1 MVNMQLLVRGNDTQ
15 AVDINEDLLISQFKL
30 AVAQKF
36 QIQDVSQMN
45 LFLNGQP
52 MQDEQFLSAYNV
64 INQSTI
70 DMDIGLV
77 GGKVHGSL
85 ARAGKVKGQ
94 TPKVA
99 AVEDKK
105 KKITGRAKRRLQYN
119 RRFVNVVTGPGG
131 RKKGPNAGAG
141 VAAPAAV

>member
-1 MVNMQLLVRGNDTQ
+1 M
-15 AVDINEDLLISQFKL
+15 INFNFQL

-36 QIQDVSQMN
+36 NITDASQMN

-52 MQDEQFLSAYNV
+52 MNDEHMLSNYNV
-64 INQSTI
+64 TNQSTI

-94 TPKVA
+94 TPKV
-99 AVEDKK
+99 KTL
-105 KKITGRAKRRLQYN
+105 I
-119 RRFVNVVTGPGG
+119 F
-131 RKKGPNAGAG
+131 
-141 VAAPAAV
+141 

>member
-1 MVNMQLLVRGNDTQ
+1 MRHKPSTSLAISRFLYLKWEFCDFFLLEFEFFQLKWNFFSLWLVQ
-15 AVDINEDLLISQFKL
+15 L

-36 QIQDVSQMN
+36 NIADVAQMN

-52 MQDEQFLSAYNV
+52 MHDEQMLSNYNV
-64 INQSTI
+64 SNQSTI

-94 TPKVA
+94 TPKVW
-99 AVEDKK
+99 EHSCLF
-105 KKITGRAKRRLQYN
+105 RLDILCDYAIQFKY
-119 RRFVNVVTGPGG
+119 
-131 RKKGPNAGAG
+131 K
-141 VAAPAAV
+141 